1 MRVIGG
7 RSRGRTLH
15 APVLPGL
22 RPTSDRVRE
31 AIFDILYSRGGVE
44 GWSVLDLFAGTG
56 ALGIEALSRGAR
68 RAVFVE
74 RDRKAA
80 AVIERNLALVA
91 PPTQGFGDVEVVRG
105 EAAAFLRGRREHF
118 DVALC
123 DPPYAFDGW
132 GEVLPHLDAG
142 IVVVESSSA
151 VPLDDLYE
159 VTREYRYGG
168 TLVTLAEGRAGA
180 AAKG

>member
-15 APVLPGL
+15 APVLPEL

-80 AVIERNLALVA
+80 AVIERNLAVVGA
-91 PPTQGFGDVEVVRG
+91 PDAEVVRG
-105 EAAAFLRGRREHF
+105 EAAAFLRRRREHF

-132 GEVLPHLDAG
+132 GEILPLLDAG
-142 IVVVESSSA
+142 IVVVESSAA
-151 VPLDDLYE
+151 VPLDHLYE
-159 VTREYRYGG
+159 VTRVYRYGG

>member
-1 MRVIGG
+1 M
-7 RSRGRTLH
+7 LH
-15 APVLPGL
+15 APSLPGL

-44 GWSVLDLFAGTG
+44 GRSVLDLFAGTG

-80 AVIERNLALVA
+80 AAIERNLALVA
-91 PPTQGFGDVEVVRG
+91 GDGRPDAQVVRSD
-105 EAAAFLRGRREHF
+105 AAGYLRRSGEHF
-118 DVALC
+118 DVAFC

-132 GEVLPHLDAG
+132 AGILPLLDAG

-151 VPLDDLYE
+151 VPLADLYE
-159 VTREYRYGG
+159 VTRVYRYGG
-168 TLVTLAEGRAGA
+168 TLVTLAEGRSGA